1 MKIQLKRRITS
12 HQEDCHLIPLLT
24 FNSPHFVHCGK
35 TTIFAEKLTSLSA
48 QVLTEVS
55 MNRFFI
61 ILSTVLVLLSSCSG
75 RQQGEAVQSS
85 EGFDITGAW
94 ALISQT
100 YPSGRV
106 VETNLKDYSRCKIYG
121 SDSSYYCVQL
131 RFFGG
136 DVFVEPHEKGDYS
149 LHDTIY
155 IENGRLT
162 PFQWIN
168 DSTMTTAFMG
178 IIETWR
184 RSTTMT
190 ESRKEEIRNIFRYH
204 QKKATAEE
212 PLLEYVLSTG
222 ERKLQHTISIYHYLF
237 VALLSVI
244 LVVIIY
250 AVELTK
256 RKRRVEQN
264 LAAIKEELSQRP
276 ALIADAIKQVED
288 DFFQSDYYN
297 HLRERIAAGINMTDE
312 DWREMEH
319 QVNAMSSGFTR
330 KLRSLYDFSDV
341 EYQVCLLIKLR
352 IPHKDIAAI
361 THRAPDGVSSIR
373 SRLHKKILGPNGGAK
388 EWDYFVLSL

>member
-1 MKIQLKRRITS
+1 M
-12 HQEDCHLIPLLT
+12 LT
-24 FNSPHFVHCGK
+24 K
-35 TTIFAEKLTSLSA
+35 
-48 QVLTEVS
+48 VS

-61 ILSTVLVLLSSCSG
+61 ILSTLLALFSSCSG
-75 RQQGEAVQSS
+75 KQQGDAPQVG

-94 ALISQT
+94 VLISQT
-100 YPSGRV
+100 LPSGRV

-131 RFFGG
+131 KFFGG
-136 DVFVEPHEKGDYS
+136 DVFVSPHEEGRFS
-149 LHDTIY
+149 LHDTLY
-155 IENGRLT
+155 VENGRPT
-162 PFQWIN
+162 PFSVID

-237 VALLSVI
+237 IALLSVI
-244 LVVIIY
+244 LVIIIY
-250 AVELTK
+250 AIELAK
-256 RKRRVEQN
+256 RKRRAEAN
-264 LAAIKEELSQRP
+264 LAAIKEELHLRP
-276 ALIADAIKQVED
+276 AVITDAIKQVED
-288 DFFQSDYYN
+288 DFFQSDYYTA
-297 HLRERIAAGINMTDE
+297 LRIRIAEGSNMTDE
-312 DWREMEH
+312 DWREMER
-319 QVNAMSSGFTR
+319 QVNAISSGFTR

-361 THRAPDGVSSIR
+361 THRAPDSVSSIR

-388 EWDYFVLSL
+388 EWDYFILSL